1 MWKTLTVITI
11 LLAGSAAAL
20 RYLGSKDAELD
31 VTLLK
36 RSEENVVSADEH
48 LQQKKAEL
56 TASETKRDETSTAAN
71 DEETKRDKSKSD
83 EEMTKTEKSNIESEV
98 TTKKAELANLEEQLK
113 DLGGIE
119 ELMAKVESLE
129 AQSLKTKT
137 ELAIAKSR
145 FKSLVSTEAAVKKR
159 IVSLKDNEAMQQSG
173 KMVTLSTRVSQ
184 TFNDWGFVVIGAGG
198 RQNVVAGTALEVTRG
213 GEVIANLRVTNLE
226 ANLAACDIESTVD
239 GALIGVGDRVRVA
252 SESTWVPGQA
262 ETAAATATS
271 LPGAEA
277 GASADPSAPSVP
289 TPEEAGDPFGGAP
302 APAPEAPAE
311 DDPFGLGGA
320 DPDPAVPEAPAEP
333 EAPSTDDDPFGIN

>member
-20 RYLGSKDAELD
+20 RYLGSKEAELD
-31 VTLLK
+31 VTLLE
-36 RSEENVVSADEH
+36 RSAANVIAADEH
-48 LQQKKAEL
+48 LEKKKAEL
-56 TASETKRDETSTAAN
+56 ATSETKRDEISTAAN

-83 EEMTKTEKSNIESEV
+83 EETAKNEKSTIEADV
-98 TTKKAELANLEEQLK
+98 TTKQASLASLEEQLK

-119 ELMAKVESLE
+119 DLMSKVEGLE
-129 AQSLKTKT
+129 AESVKAQQ
-137 ELAIAKSR
+137 ELLVAKER
-145 FKSLVSTEAAVKKR
+145 FKSLVSTQASVKKR

-239 GALIGVGDRVRVA
+239 GAIIGVGDRVRVA
-252 SESTWVPGQA
+252 SDSKWVPGQS
-262 ETAAATATS
+262 ETAAATATA
-271 LPGAEA
+271 LPGSTPA
-277 GASADPSAPSVP
+277 ADPSAPAAP
-289 TPEEAGDPFGGAP
+289 AAEEAGNPFGGAP
-302 APAPEAPAE
+302 DTAPAPEAPAE
-311 DDPFGLGGA
+311 DDPFGLGGT

-333 EAPSTDDDPFGIN
+333 APSTDDDPFGLN